1 MRYDKDKLKNKFA
14 RMPFLNK
21 IRLIYSLII
30 LIPILILECFVWFTS
45 SNFVR
50 EQQISEVKGMI
61 ERNTQDLEN
70 EM

>member
-30 LIPILILECFVWFTS
+30 LIPIFRARTADFRS
-45 SNFVR
+45 
-50 EQQISEVKGMI
+50 
-61 ERNTQDLEN
+61 ERNDRKKYAGFGK
-70 EM
+70 